1 MLGNFLLDA
10 LDPDDLARLRP
21 HLSRIDLQP
30 GDIIF
35 SPEDEVTQVWFP
47 LGGLLSIISV
57 LIDGSQV
64 ESSVVGRESAVG
76 FVEACGGGIS
86 HSLIISQLGGPALRA
101 PAARYREAFNESIQ
115 LRKAVNQHIELLL
128 AEARQEIACH
138 GAHQPRPR
146 LARWLL
152 VCLDK
157 AGSKEMQMTQE
168 FLATMVATQRSTIS
182 AIASQMQAEGL
193 IRYSRG
199 KISIRDAAGLER
211 QACEC
216 YATMKNFRRVMGQ
229 PGAGPTRVEPRD
241 RDEPADRSAGR
252 DVSL

>member
-10 LDPDDLARLRP
+10 LRPDDLARLRP
-21 HLSRIDLQP
+21 YLSPVELQA
-30 GDIIF
+30 GDIIY

-57 LIDGSQV
+57 LTDGTQV

-76 FVEACGGGIS
+76 FIEACGGGVS
-86 HSLIISQLGGPALRA
+86 HSLIISQMGGPALRA
-101 PAARYREAFNESIQ
+101 PAVRYRESFDESIQ
-115 LRKAVNQHIELLL
+115 LRKGVNQHIELLL

-138 GAHQPRPR
+138 GAHQPHPR

-157 AGSKEMQMTQE
+157 AGSSEIQMTQE

-182 AIASQMQAEGL
+182 SIASQMQAEGL
-193 IRYSRG
+193 IRYARG
-199 KISIRDAAGLER
+199 KISIRDPSGLER

-216 YATMKNFRRVMGQ
+216 YATMKHFRRVMGQ
-229 PGAGPTRVEPRD
+229 PGS
-241 RDEPADRSAGR
+241 EPARASELERIGL
-252 DVSL
+252 V